1 MALSDNVIMR
11 AIVDIP
17 EGQLSTLSAWCERD
31 KISRAEAIR
40 RALDAMLSGKQA
52 ARRDDCFGAWKP
64 RKNNR
69 APVRTLRE
77 EWER

>member
-1 MALSDNVIMR
+1 MITDNVIMR
-11 AIVDIP
+11 TIIDIP
-17 EGQLSTLSAWCERD
+17 EGQLSMLGAWCERD

-52 ARRDDCFGAWKP
+52 GQRDDYFGAWKP

-69 APVRTLRE
+69 ALVRTMRE